1 MSKNDKRLNGI
12 VLNGKFYE
20 AVDLTEDAAI
30 ALINDD
36 LNDSICNHCDFQD
49 YCMGFNHD
57 RCRLVCDKVPFP
69 HGKCY
74 TILRFSQPI
83 TDKINIK

>member
-30 ALINDD
+30 ALIN
-36 LNDSICNHCDFQD
+36 NDMKDSLCNH
-49 YCMGFNHD
+49 
-57 RCRLVCDKVPFP
+57 
-69 HGKCY
+69 
-74 TILRFSQPI
+74 
-83 TDKINIK
+83 